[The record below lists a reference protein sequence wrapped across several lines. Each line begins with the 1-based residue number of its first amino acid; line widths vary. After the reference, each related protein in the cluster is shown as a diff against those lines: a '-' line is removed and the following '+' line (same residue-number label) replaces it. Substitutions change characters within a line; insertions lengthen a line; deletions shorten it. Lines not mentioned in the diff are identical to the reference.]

1 MTVTVLAITET
12 DFVPDVSLA
21 RIMNERLKQAAAEL
35 QDIHLQSMLSVGQR
49 KDDLVVYISYNPKY
63 TIRYR
68 VVNDVPGEVEN
79 FVANTCGNLGYIKW
93 KTNVVNVFKGN
104 E

>member
-35 QDIHLQSMLSVGQR
+35 QDIHLEPMLSVGQR

-63 TIRYR
+63 TIRFR
-68 VVNDVPGEVEN
+68 VVNDVPQDVEN
-79 FVANTCGNLGYIKW
+79 FVANVCGNLGYLKW

-104 E
+104 D

>member
-21 RIMNERLKQAAAEL
+21 RIMNERLKRAAAEM
-35 QDIHLQSMLSVGQR
+35 QDIHLEPMLSVGQR

-63 TIRYR
+63 TIRFR
-68 VVNDVPGEVEN
+68 VVNDVPQDVEN
-79 FVANTCGNLGYIKW
+79 FVATVCGNLGYIKW

-104 E
+104 D

>member
-35 QDIHLQSMLSVGQR
+35 QDIYLQSMLSVGQR

-63 TIRYR
+63 TIRFR
-68 VVNDVPGEVEN
+68 VVNDVPEEVEN
-79 FVANTCGNLGYIKW
+79 FVAYTCGNLGYIKW

>member
-12 DFVPDVSLA
+12 DFVPDVSLS
-21 RIMNERLKQAAAEL
+21 RIMNERLKRAAAEL
-35 QDIHLQSMLSVGQR
+35 QDIHLQPMLSVGQR

-63 TIRYR
+63 TIRFR
-68 VVNDVPGEVEN
+68 VVNDVPADVED
-79 FVANTCGNLGYIKW
+79 FVARACGSLGYIKW